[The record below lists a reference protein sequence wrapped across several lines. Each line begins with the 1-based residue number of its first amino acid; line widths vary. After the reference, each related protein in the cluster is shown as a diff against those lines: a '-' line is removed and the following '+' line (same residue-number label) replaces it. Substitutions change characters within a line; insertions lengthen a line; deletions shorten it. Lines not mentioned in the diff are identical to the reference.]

1 MRIYTLDSTLCEGV
15 RGEGIFFSV
24 DEKLLLARE
33 IDEFGVDY
41 LEAGWHAADRLDRRF
56 FECARGAAFHH
67 AKLVAAARLP
77 AENTAHSRF
86 FAALLESQAP
96 AVSLY
101 AGPGEP
107 PAENAR
113 GAVRRLKEEGRE
125 VLFHAEDFFRHY
137 YANHL
142 AAMELLEAAK
152 AGGADALVLCD
163 SSGGMLPRQV
173 AQVGHEVRRRFGGV
187 LGIRAWN
194 QADVAVANTLAAVEL
209 GFDLAGG
216 VINGYGDACGA
227 ANLCS
232 LLPNLELRLGHQTV
246 GRDRL
251 RELTRLAHMVAEI
264 ANLAVRPDQPFV
276 GRQASAGAGHAVLRE
291 LSPEE
296 ERLAAE
302 LEAVGNHPRKVLL
315 DSYARRHPEFRDAED
330 SLAQLED
337 LDQDL
342 KAADGTL
349 ELLFHQTVNPHLRP
363 FEVLDW
369 EVSTRKP
376 AGAAARSV
384 AKVTVRAG
392 DQVLSAREEGRG
404 PVYALDACLRA
415 CLGKVYPEVLPLRL
429 VDYKVRVLEPRKG
442 VAAKVRVLIEWCDGG
457 RDWVTVGVSED
468 VLEASWRALTD
479 GVKLELLRQA
489 ARGDS
494 AAFPSRDSSWAV

>member
-1 MRIYTLDSTLCEGV
+1 MRIHTLDSTLCEGV
-15 RGEGIFFSV
+15 RGEGVYFSV

-41 LEAGWHAADRLDRRF
+41 LEAGWPAEDRRDGRF
-56 FECARGAAFHH
+56 FECARGAVFHH
-67 AKLVAAARLP
+67 AKLAAAARLP
-77 AENTAHSRF
+77 APGAAGNGL
-86 FAALLESQAP
+86 FAAVLASETP
-96 AVSLY
+96 AVCLY
-101 AGPGEP
+101 AGAGQVA
-107 PAENAR
+107 AEHAR
-113 GAVRRLKEEGRE
+113 SAVRWLKEEGRE

-137 YANHL
+137 YANHR
-142 AAMELLEAAK
+142 AAVELLEAAK

-163 SSGGMLPRQV
+163 SSGGMLPSQV
-173 AQVGHEVRRRFGGV
+173 SQVCHEVRRRFGGS
-187 LGIRAWN
+187 LGVRAWN

-209 GFDLAGG
+209 GFDLVGG

-246 GRDRL
+246 GRERL
-251 RELTRLAHMVAEI
+251 RELTRLAHVVAEI

-276 GRQASAGAGHAVLRE
+276 GRQAPAGAGYTVLRD

-296 ERLAAE
+296 EGLAAE
-302 LEAVGNHPRKVLL
+302 LEAVGNHPRRALL
-315 DSYARRHPEFRDAED
+315 NSYARRHPEFREAED

-376 AGAAARSV
+376 AGAPARSAAQV
-384 AKVTVRAG
+384 ALRAG

-415 CLGKVYPEVLPLRL
+415 CLGKVYPGVLPLRL
-429 VDYKVRVLEPRKG
+429 VDYKVRVREPRKG
-442 VAAKVRVLIEWCDGG
+442 AAAKVRVLIEWCGG
-457 RDWVTVGVSED
+457 EGAWVTAGVSEN

-479 GVKLELLRQA
+479 GVKLALLRQA
-489 ARGDS
+489 ARGD
-494 AAFPSRDSSWAV
+494 APAFPTRDSSWAV